1 MRSLPL
7 LLVLALAACADP
19 SKDKTAA
26 VVNEPAP
33 PAPAAAPAPTPAG
46 APSTLVGTVAFTGAK
61 VTESH
66 IGTFESWKGEAVLD
80 GSNVSRLSF
89 DVDLA
94 SVKTDAA
101 KLDEHLRSPDFFD
114 VATHPRATFTST
126 AITAGAPAESKM
138 AGATHTVTGDLTL
151 RGVTKSVTV
160 PAVLTVGPDGVKA
173 STEFFINRKDF
184 NIVYP
189 GKPDNLIKD
198 EVAIKIDATAP
209 VGAAP
214 AGAGAAI
221 PADAVGAAPGVGPGT
236 PPPAAH

>member
-26 VVNEPAP
+26 VMNEPAP
-33 PAPAAAPAPTPAG
+33 TAAAPAPAPAG
-46 APSTLVGTVAFTGAK
+46 APSTLVGTVSFTGAK

-80 GSNVSRLSF
+80 GSNVTRLSF
-89 DVDLA
+89 DVEMS
-94 SVKTDAA
+94 SVKTESP
-101 KLDEHLRSPDFFD
+101 KLDDHLRSVDFFD
-114 VATHPRATFTST
+114 APTHPRATFVST
-126 AITAGAPAESKM
+126 AITTGAPADSKM
-138 AGATHTVTGDLTL
+138 AGATHTVTGDFTL

-160 PAVLTVGPDGVKA
+160 PAVLVVGPDGVKA
-173 STEFFINRKDF
+173 STEFFINRKEF
-184 NIVYP
+184 GIVYP

-209 VGAAP
+209 IGTAP
-214 AGAGAAI
+214 AGAGEAL
-221 PADAVGAAPGVGPGT
+221 PADAVGAAPGVGPAT